1 MNLLAKPA
9 VVVAGWG
16 ILNGVLAVVLAGFG
30 GTALEFPVYLIAAAL
45 VVLNAGAVWLVLRG
59 RPGGPVWREPPA
71 ADSVVFFAIGIIVA
85 ALGWA
90 FAWYLAPAAV
100 IPFILA
106 FLRERA
112 ARRQRHAA

>member
-1 MNLLAKPA
+1 MKLLAKPP

-16 ILNGVLAVVLAGFG
+16 ILNGVLAVVLIGFG

-59 RPGGPVWREPPA
+59 RPGRPVWRQARPG
-71 ADSVVFFAIGIIVA
+71 DSVLFFAIGVIVG

-90 FAWYLAPAAV
+90 FAWYLIPAAV

-106 FLRERA
+106 FLRERS
-112 ARRQRHAA
+112 ARRQRGAA